1 MTQVSLKPIY
11 ILNGPN
17 LNLLGERE
25 PEVYGHTR
33 LEDIK
38 TQLVSRAKSHN
49 LEIIFRQSNHAG
61 ELIEW
66 IHEARLQASAL
77 ILNPAAF
84 GHTSVALHDA
94 LKTLRIPI
102 IECHLSNPMARESFR
117 HHSYVSAL
125 ATGIISGFGAK
136 SYDLA
141 LEAIIQ
147 MHEPC

>member
-49 LEIIFRQSNHAG
+49 LEIIFRQSNHEG